1 MNITKENTVAEIVSK
16 KLGSDHVFSKYKIDF
31 CCGGGVTLENA
42 CKEIGLDFE
51 VLKQEIEALN
61 SKISGDNDLNDLGI
75 SSLIEQI
82 RDEYHHFIDKNLPQ
96 IMPISAKV
104 AQVHGSHNI
113 EVVEINTLL
122 QGVEVVLVEMM
133 KNTDASLFPAIESVL
148 ELNNKLDEISTTQIE
163 GIKKAINKTEI
174 AQQLIS
180 DTFKE
185 ISKLSTHYTVPEDGC
200 NSFRFLYEK
209 LHELDH
215 QLQKYVHFNKHVFFP
230 KVLKL
235 IA

>member
-1 MNITKENTVAEIVSK
+1 MNITKEHTVAEIVSK

-42 CKEIGLDFE
+42 CKEIGIEFN

-61 SKISGDNDLNDLGI
+61 SKISGDNDLNDLDI
-75 SSLIEQI
+75 SSLTEQI
-82 RDEYHHFIDKNLPQ
+82 REEYHNYIEENIPQ

-104 AQVHGSHNI
+104 AQVHGSHNT
-113 EVVEINTLL
+113 EVVEINNLL
-122 QGVEVVLVEMM
+122 QGVEVVLIEML
-133 KNTDASLFPAIESVL
+133 KNTESALFPAIKSVL
-148 ELNNKLDEISTTQIE
+148 ELNNKLDEISTNQKE
-163 GIKKAINKTEI
+163 GIKIAINKTEI
-174 AQQLIS
+174 AQQLVS

-185 ISKLSTHYTVPEDGC
+185 ISNLSAHYTVPADGC

-215 QLQKYVHFNKHVFFP
+215 QLQKQVHFNKHVFFP

>member
-16 KLGSDHVFSKYKIDF
+16 KLGSDHIFSKYKIDF
-31 CCGGGVTLENA
+31 CCGGGVTLESA
-42 CKEIGLDFE
+42 CKEIGIEFN

-61 SKISGDNDLNDLGI
+61 SKISGKNDLNDLDI
-75 SSLIEQI
+75 SSLIDQI
-82 RDEYHHFIDKNLPQ
+82 SEEYHNYIEENLPQ
-96 IMPISAKV
+96 IMPIAAKV
-104 AQVHGSHNI
+104 AQVHGGHAK

-122 QGVEVVLVEMM
+122 QAIEVVLVEML
-133 KNTDASLFPAIESVL
+133 KNTETNLFPTIESVL
-148 ELNNKLDEISTTQIE
+148 ELNNKFDKISIAHIE
-163 GIKKAINKTEI
+163 GIRKAINKTEI
-174 AQQLIS
+174 AQQLVS

-185 ISKLSTHYTVPEDGC
+185 ISNLSTHYTVPADGC
-200 NSFRFLYEK
+200 NSFQFLYEK